1 MFPEY
6 FDLLRA
12 IAQPIRAAAL
22 PHSLA
27 HVHNLLAALGSPQ
40 ANFRAVV
47 VTGSTGK
54 GTTCLNIAHGL
65 TATGLKVGL
74 YTSPHLHLF
83 RERIAILNPI
93 PPASLSPESAANALV
108 GAPAE
113 DAPAPVLI
121 TQSDFITSARPVLE
135 AQQSLPARYSTFET
149 STAIAL
155 YGFARQNIDIAVLEV
170 GIGGRYDAVNA
181 VANHLAVFTTIEN
194 EHVAMLGGSLESIAW
209 HKAGIIQPS
218 GTAISVNQSP
228 AVAAVL
234 EAEARAQNATLHFV
248 PPPTEQDMH
257 RPASPD
263 LLTFNFQPLTSPHP
277 QHSVLS
283 NSLPARLERITVNGH
298 PVIIDGGHTP
308 AAARHVRQY
317 IGDAPFRLIVGM
329 LRDKDAAAYL
339 AVFDSPGVEIV
350 CTTAPGSR
358 ALAADELYAQYVP
371 KTAKILRVPALN
383 DALTLSN
390 PHAQIIT
397 VIAGSFRMA
406 AAAREAFGLLPLAEL
421 EESRLTRAIFEGTAY
436 QDKLKDFGAGSQF
449 TTHNKGSCRG

>member
-12 IAQPIRAAAL
+12 IAQPIRAADL

-27 HVHNLLAALGSPQ
+27 HVHSLLAALGSPQ
-40 ANFRAVV
+40 ADFRAVV

-65 TATGLKVGL
+65 AATGLKVGL

-83 RERIAILNPI
+83 RERIAILKM
-93 PPASLSPESAANALV
+93 SDAA
-108 GAPAE
+108 GAQRRHLT

-121 TQSDFITSARPVLE
+121 TQSEFVESARPVLA
-135 AQQSLPARYSTFET
+135 AQQSLNARYSTFET
-149 STAIAL
+149 TTALAL
-155 YGFARQNIDIAVLEV
+155 DWFARQKIDIAVLEI
-170 GIGGRYDAVNA
+170 GIGGRFDAVNA
-181 VANHLAVFTTIEN
+181 VANNLAVFTPIEK
-194 EHVAMLGGSLESIAW
+194 EHLAMLGGSLESVAW
-209 HKAGIIQPS
+209 HKAGIIQPD

-234 EAEARAQNATLHFV
+234 EAEARAKNAALHFV
-248 PPPTEQDMH
+248 PAPTEQNMH
-257 RPASPD
+257 RTASPD
-263 LLTFNFQPLTSPHP
+263 LLPSLTH
-277 QHSVLS
+277 QHSVS
-283 NSLPARLERITVNGH
+283 ISLPARLEHLTVNGQ

-308 AAARHVRQY
+308 AAARHLRQH
-317 IGDAPFRLIVGM
+317 IGDTPFRLIVGM

-339 AVFDSPGVEIV
+339 AAFDSPGVEIV

-358 ALAADELYAQYVP
+358 ALTADELYAQYVP
-371 KTAKILRVPALN
+371 QTARIVRVPALN
-383 DALTLSN
+383 EALTLHN
-390 PHAQIIT
+390 PYAQIIT

-406 AAAREAFGLLPLAEL
+406 AAAREAFGLLPPAEL

-436 QDKLKDFGAGSQF
+436 QSKL
-449 TTHNKGSCRG
+449 T